1 MVTVHHAVSTAAGQD
16 SCHLGWVPS
25 RLAEWGANMTSRAS
39 LAVAFLVGAGLA
51 VVTLQVLPLL
61 SWQAASGENLSVV
74 IPAVTRESYR
84 FRGARG
90 FVAVLVSENGRRLE
104 FPLMW
109 LPGEIGSS
117 SGFRVDTKIE
127 PGESTTSFRVVIERL
142 E

>member
-1 MVTVHHAVSTAAGQD
+1 VLFRQAA
-16 SCHLGWVPS
+16 
-25 RLAEWGANMTSRAS
+25 WGANVKSPA
-39 LAVAFLVGAGLA
+39 LLVVAFLLGAGLT

-61 SWQAASGENLSVV
+61 SGQAASAENLSVV
-74 IPAVTRESYR
+74 IPAVTTDSYR
-84 FRGARG
+84 YRGVRG

-104 FPLMW
+104 FPSMW
-109 LPGEIGSS
+109 LPGQANSS